1 MSEHQQSLVVAV
13 MRLCEVMQQQN
24 KILLELVEQNAH
36 LIAATIDHAEQ
47 QGDEQELYD
56 LSGRRISN

>member
-1 MSEHQQSLVVAV
+1 